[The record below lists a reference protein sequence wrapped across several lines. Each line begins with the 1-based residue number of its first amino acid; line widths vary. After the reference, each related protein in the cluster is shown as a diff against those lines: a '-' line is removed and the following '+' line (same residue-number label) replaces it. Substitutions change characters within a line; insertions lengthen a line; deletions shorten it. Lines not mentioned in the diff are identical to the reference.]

1 MMTTTYSRRQRV
13 EHLLQ
18 EEIALMLMRGE
29 IKDPRVGL
37 VTITRVRMSKDLKRA
52 KVFFSMSGSAEDVE
66 LSRQGL
72 NSACA
77 FIKRELARRLALKH
91 IPTVSFEYDDTLDY
105 ADRIERAIRRIKE
118 ED

>member
-1 MMTTTYSRRQRV
+1 MTGHSRKERV
-13 EHLLQ
+13 EHLLK
-18 EEIALMLMRGE
+18 EEIALMILHGE
-29 IKDPRVGL
+29 IKDPRVGF

-52 KVFFSMSGSAEDVE
+52 RVFFSMTGSQEEVA
-66 LSRQGL
+66 LSKEGL

-77 FIKRELARRLALKH
+77 FIKRELARRLALKY

-105 ADRIERAIRRIKE
+105 ADRIEQVLKKIKE